1 MSQKTAVILGNVGT
15 PDEPTVPAVRRYLF
29 QFLNDRRVIDLPW
42 LLQKFLVNVIIVPF
56 RAPKSTK
63 LYQRLW
69 TEKGSPLMFI
79 SNESKEKLQ
88 ENLGEDYEVFVG
100 MRYQNPS
107 LKTALLTIKKKRFD
121 KIVVVPMFPQY
132 ASSTTGTIS
141 QLVIEEISKWEV
153 IPELTIISQFYQ
165 NPGFVKALAGQIKKY
180 NPEEYDHIIFSYHG
194 LPFRQTDKVHPG
206 IKTSKCTCE
215 EAMPEHG
222 RYCYK
227 ATCYETTRLLA
238 KELGLPKSSYSVAF
252 QSRLT
257 KNWLKPFSDQEV
269 VKLAKNGAKRVLI
282 AAPAF
287 ISDCLETIVEIGY
300 EYQKL
305 FKENGGER
313 IQLVESLN
321 SNNDWIET
329 VAEMVKNSSSEA
341 HKK

>member
-1 MSQKTAVILGNVGT
+1 MSQKTAVILANVGT
-15 PDEPTVPAVRRYLF
+15 PDEPTVGAVRRYLF

-63 LYQRLW
+63 LYQMLW
-69 TEKGSPLMFI
+69 TEKGSPLMYI

-88 ENLGEDYEVFVG
+88 DKLGENYEVFVG

-107 LKTALLTIKKKRFD
+107 LKAVLQTIQKKRFD
-121 KIVVVPMFPQY
+121 KIVILPMFPQY

-141 QLVIEEISKWEV
+141 QLVKTEIATWNV
-153 IPELTIISQFYQ
+153 IPEMTIISQFYK
-165 NPGFVKALAGQIKKY
+165 NPGFIKAFTNQIRKY
-180 NPEEYDHIIFSYHG
+180 NPGEFDHIIFSYHG
-194 LPFRQTDKVHPG
+194 LPFSQTDRVHPG
-206 IKTSKCTCE
+206 IKTADCSCE
-215 EAMPEHG
+215 TEMPEHG

-238 KELGLPKSSYSVAF
+238 KELGLSNSAYSVAF

-257 KNWLKPFSDQEV
+257 KNWLKPFSDKEIIKFAQ
-269 VKLAKNGAKRVLI
+269 NGTKRILI

-287 ISDCLETIVEIGY
+287 IADCLETIVEIGV
-300 EYQKL
+300 EYQEL
-305 FKENGGER
+305 FVKHGGEK

-321 SNNDWIET
+321 SNNDWIEV
-329 VAEMVKNSSSEA
+329 VAEMVQNSSSGLN
-341 HKK
+341 